1 MRTVI
6 GVRALKAHTS
16 DVLRRV
22 REQGETID
30 VTYRGEVVAHLI
42 PARSHEPVELDAR
55 AVWTDLDRLAAE
67 IGAHWPS
74 GSSSVNAV
82 DEMRREL

>member
-1 MRTVI
+1 MRAHWSP
-6 GVRALKAHTS
+6 RAKAHTS

-22 REQGETID
+22 REHGETID
-30 VTYRGEVVAHLI
+30 VTYHGEVVAHLI
-42 PARSHEPVELDAR
+42 PAHAHESVEQEMR

-74 GSSSVNAV
+74 GSSAAEAV
-82 DEMRREL
+82 SEVRREL